1 MSEPKIP
8 KLKKDGTLD
17 KRGETSKLNLA
28 KGKSVV
34 MDALKKVKQEKQEK
48 KIIEKKEKS
57 HGKVSSI
64 YYSSD
69 DFSTDE
75 EEVEITTLIKG
86 EVIKVDE
93 VISDSNIIPESL
105 PVLERKITDDGTS
118 EKVKNTYKEKLDS
131 NIVPESLPA
140 FTFEKKYLEELDNI
154 KNTFNKKFEVINNET
169 NILKEQN
176 NILKKQLTTNF
187 RTHTGILNQE
197 MFLKF

>member
-69 DFSTDE
+69 DYSTDE

-86 EVIKVDE
+86 EQSGEGLAEEDK
-93 VISDSNIIPESL
+93 NIIPTPL

-118 EKVKNTYKEKLDS
+118 EKDKNTYKEKSDIL
-131 NIVPESLPA
+131 PESLPET

-176 NILKKQLTTNF
+176 NILKKQLTNNF